1 MVRNIRS
8 IFTVLA
14 MAVFALV
21 MATPASADADDS
33 LFVNLTTDEGHRAN
47 MAFTFSKAVLE
58 RGHPVSI
65 WLNDKG
71 VLLASKVHSGKFAD
85 QQKTLAE
92 MISKGVTVIVCPFCM
107 DHYGVKDG
115 DLIAGA
121 KVGNPELTG
130 GLLFRDDTKTLSW

>member
-1 MVRNIRS
+1 MAVGQFRTIEPIQNQERSKVMVRNIRN

-21 MATPASADADDS
+21 MATPASADADDP

-58 RGHPVSI
+58 RGHPVTI

-71 VLLASKVHSGKFAD
+71 VLLASKVHGGKFAD

-92 MISKGVTVIVCPFCM
+92 MISKGVTVIVCPF
-107 DHYGVKDG
+107 
-115 DLIAGA
+115 
-121 KVGNPELTG
+121 
-130 GLLFRDDTKTLSW
+130 